1 VSKALNK
8 VKSFFTET
16 LISAITNNYLYKKL
30 IQPIVNV
37 IKVFFQ
43 TIAALHTYESGFL
56 SILVFVMS
64 SIFGNF
70 VGV

>member
-1 VSKALNK
+1 M
-8 VKSFFTET
+8 
-16 LISAITNNYLYKKL
+16 YKLL

-37 IKVFFQ
+37 VIAFFQ

-56 SILVFVMS
+56 SILVFVAA

-70 VGV
+70 IGV